1 MGIKI
6 YIGLSL
12 LLIIVVGL
20 YVVSQ
25 IGFIDYELS
34 VLEYSL
40 SLPLFI
46 WIILPLVVLVLSTVL
61 HLVFYGTKHY
71 IKDSAFI
78 KDEKSIIEALKVF
91 LLQKDDVRRYK
102 TKGYRNLADILNQ
115 FHIDVKDTIFTSSNK
130 ELNNIVANI
139 KNIKAGKY
147 INEKVI
153 SLGLNSSLSKINN
166 INKLEKE
173 IDFCM
178 EILKNY
184 KQYSN
189 CIIKKAFLNVLEQKS
204 MTTIKKFYS
213 LINLDKEMALKLF
226 EKNIKNKEFGLSNDE
241 IYELVKKLD
250 YTKEEYITLVK
261 MYKNEIQPDELL
273 EFCEL
278 ISKDNELAM
287 NSYLYILFD
296 LEMMDKAR
304 EILSA
309 YTKQDFVF
317 FRALLDLKDAGKH
330 YSLND
335 LNLY

>member
-25 IGFIDYELS
+25 VGFIDYELS

-40 SLPLFI
+40 TLPLFI
-46 WIILPLVVLVLSTVL
+46 WIILPLVILVLSTVL

-71 IKDSAFI
+71 IKDSAFL

-115 FHIDVKDTIFTSSNK
+115 FNIDVKDTIFTSSNK

-153 SLGLNSSLSKINN
+153 TLGSNSSLSKINN

-178 EILKNY
+178 EILKNH

-189 CIIKKAFLNVLEQKS
+189 DIIKKAFLNVLEQKS

-226 EKNIKNKEFGLSNDE
+226 EKNIKNKEFGLTNDE
-241 IYELVKKLD
+241 IYELIKKLN

-261 MYKNEIQPDELL
+261 MYKNEMQPDALL

>member
-25 IGFIDYELS
+25 VGFIDYELS
-34 VLEYSL
+34 VLEYTF

-46 WIILPLVVLVLSTVL
+46 WIILPLVALVIATVL
-61 HLVFYGTKHY
+61 HLIFYGTKHY
-71 IKDSAFI
+71 IKDSAFV
-78 KDEKSIIEALKVF
+78 KDEQSIIEALKVF
-91 LLQKDDVRRYK
+91 LLKKEDIRRYR
-102 TKGYRNLADILNQ
+102 TKGYRNLADILSKFN
-115 FHIDVKDTIFTSSNK
+115 IDVKDNIFTSSNK

-139 KNIKAGKY
+139 KNIKAGEY
-147 INEKVI
+147 LNEKVI
-153 SLGLNSSLSKINN
+153 KLGSNSSLNKLNN
-166 INKLEKE
+166 INKLEKD

-178 EILKNY
+178 EILKNNT
-184 KQYSN
+184 KYSSD
-189 CIIKKAFLNVLEQKS
+189 IIKKAFNNILEQKS
-204 MTTIKKFYS
+204 MTTIKKIYS
-213 LINLDKEMALKLF
+213 QIDLDKEMAFKLF
-226 EKNIKNKEFGLSNDE
+226 EKNIKNKEFGLTNDE
-241 IYELVKKLD
+241 VYEVVKKLD
-250 YTKEEYITLVK
+250 YSKEDYISLVK
-261 MYKNEIQPDELL
+261 MYKNEIQPDQLL

-296 LEMMDKAR
+296 LEMMDQAR
-304 EILSA
+304 EILSS
-309 YTKQDFVF
+309 YTNQDFVF